1 MKPKIL
7 IIFFALILGGAGLLA
22 AADTGATIAR
32 GAATETHEEITGEEH
47 GEAHEEVT
55 YFGIPAWILKTINLI
70 LFFGVLIYLLKKP
83 IGAAFAARRERIRK
97 EAIEARERRQ
107 KAESLAADIQSRL
120 DQIESEVDTI
130 LARAAEEGERQKSE
144 MIEQGRRDAE
154 KILAQAHNA
163 IDAQLKRARQELTEH
178 AGRLAAQRAAALL
191 EGGMTEADRRKMF
204 AEGVEEIRS

>member
-7 IIFFALILGGAGLLA
+7 IILFALILGGAGALTA
-22 AADTGATIAR
+22 VDTGATVAR
-32 GAATETHEEITGEEH
+32 GAATETHEMVTGEEH

-55 YFGIPAWILKTINLI
+55 YFGIPGWILKTLNLI

-83 IGAAFAARRERIRK
+83 IGAAFAARREKIRK
-97 EAIEARERRQ
+97 DAIEARERRQ

-130 LARAAEEGERQKSE
+130 LARAAEEGERQKIE

-191 EGGMTEADRRKMF
+191 ESGMTEADRKKMF

>member
-1 MKPKIL
+1 MKPNIL
-7 IIFFALILGGAGLLA
+7 IILFALILGGAGLLA
-22 AADTGATIAR
+22 AADTGATVAR
-32 GAATETHEEITGEEH
+32 GAAAETHEELAGEEH
-47 GEAHEEVT
+47 GETHEEVT
-55 YFGIPAWILKTINLI
+55 YFGIPGWVLKTINLI
-70 LFFGVLIYLLKKP
+70 LFFGVLVYLLKKP
-83 IGAAFAARRERIRK
+83 IGAAFVARREKIRK
-97 EAIEARERRQ
+97 DAIEAKERRQ

-130 LARAAEEGERQKSE
+130 LARAAEEGERQKNE

-191 EGGMTEADRRKMF
+191 ETGMTEADRKKMF